1 MKSLLPIGLKYILM
15 VCLLFT
21 VFSAGAQATRAALP
35 HELQMEKARN
45 LFDAGQYEAAESFI
59 ASILTAGAAVSRL
72 DAWEHAELT
81 YMQLVAGIIM
91 HQEPA
96 IIRAKHFL
104 ESAESRQNQVK
115 LAYHLGHHYFVVSAF
130 DQAIELLEKTDAIY
144 LTNDENERV
153 QFEKGVSYFSQG
165 KFDNAKPY
173 LRSLDQVKS
182 SPYHDDVKYYL
193 GFISFSEKKYGE
205 ATGFFKAIES
215 SPAYEKIVPFYQAC
229 IAQATG
235 NPSKAIAYAEKYLKG
250 GDNLHQKEV
259 ELLLASAYHN
269 TGEHAKSVAL
279 FKRVV
284 NQGVQL
290 SSTHHFEL
298 GSGYY
303 SLGQYAL
310 AIVELKPLS
319 ASNDQLAAKSMLI
332 LGNCY
337 LQLGQKANARSAF
350 QICASS
356 LDDGE
361 QLDNVRFQLA
371 KLSLEM
377 GYEDMAIQEL
387 NKSIQDQ
394 PSSVY
399 AGEARSILVNYYA
412 KTNNF
417 RQALLLIQ
425 EGKVSAAS
433 LQAIA
438 PRIYFGRGIEL
449 INDLQYDE
457 ADKLLAELSRYKNA
471 SLYPP
476 SLFWRGEIAS
486 RRDQLQ
492 QVIRFTQE
500 YLKVRTADL
509 GEANLDNAYYNL
521 GYAYFDGE
529 EYRLAAAQ
537 FDKIMQSKAPLDRDF
552 KRETTLRA
560 ADCAFMTKQIEKAKS
575 LYLSMKDSPGYG
587 ADYAYFQLAQ
597 IEGAQSPERK
607 IQLLKTAEMKFPQSD
622 LMPLITME
630 LADTYMAE
638 EQFDKSIP
646 YLKRIES
653 LVDKDDERMPES
665 MLKMGI
671 AYYNLNRLEESVVQY
686 KKLIDAY
693 PASSFAQEALES
705 VKLLYVETG
714 KISDYEQFLKASGR
728 SMDQLQKDSLM
739 FQFVQT
745 TYAEG
750 NTGAS
755 RKALG
760 DYEREFPE
768 GLFIADV
775 LNYKSEM
782 LLRDKDWKNAALAF
796 EQLAGK
802 GVSKYQ
808 EKAWRQSGK
817 LYFFDLK
824 DYESA
829 QRCFNNLASISTNAE
844 VILEAQ
850 RGEIRSY
857 FQLKKWNEGRQA
869 ARHILDNNAS
879 NGDDKSFAQM
889 VLGYAEQSSQSWISS
904 NANFRA
910 VVLNNKAALAAEA
923 RYQLALNQF
932 LSGNIDQAEQLATE
946 AIEKSGS
953 YEYWITK
960 SYILIGQVF
969 IAQKDFFNARATLK
983 SVVDNCNITE
993 LNQEALNL
1001 LSQVEKMEKDATS
1014 K

>member
-1 MKSLLPIGLKYILM
+1 MNSLLPIRLKHIL
-15 VCLLFT
+15 VASLLFIACT
-21 VFSAGAQATRAALP
+21 AGAQATRSALP
-35 HELQMEKARN
+35 HELQLEKARS
-45 LFDAGQYEAAESFI
+45 LFEAGQYEAAESFI
-59 ASILTAGAAVSRL
+59 TSIMTEGAAASRFNKW
-72 DAWEHAELT
+72 DEVELY
-81 YMQLVAGIIM
+81 YMQMVSGIIL
-91 HQEPA
+91 HQETA
-96 IIRAKHFL
+96 ITRAKQFL
-104 ESAESRQNQVK
+104 EDAESRQNKVK
-115 LAYHLGHHYFVVSAF
+115 LAYHLGHHYFVVSAYAE
-130 DQAIELLEKTDAIY
+130 AIEWLEKTDAIH
-144 LTNDENERV
+144 LSNDENERV
-153 QFEKGVSYFSQG
+153 QFEKGVSYFSER

-173 LRSLDQVKS
+173 FRSLDQLQAS
-182 SPYHDDVKYYL
+182 IYRDDVKYYL
-193 GFISFSEKKYGE
+193 GFIAFSEKKFSE
-205 ATGFFKAIES
+205 AGSLFKSIES
-215 SPAYEKIVPFYQAC
+215 SPAYQKVVPFYQAC

-235 NPSKAIAYAEKYLKG
+235 NALKAISYAEKYLQG

-259 ELLLASAYHN
+259 SLLLASSYHN
-269 TGEHAKSVAL
+269 TGEDAKSVAL
-279 FKRVV
+279 FKKTID
-284 NQGVQL
+284 QGVQL

-303 SLGQYAL
+303 ALGQYDR
-310 AIVELKPLS
+310 AIMELKPLS

-356 LDDGE
+356 LEAGE

-377 GYEDMAIQEL
+377 GYEDIAIQEL
-387 NKSIQDQ
+387 NKVIQDQ

-399 AGEARSILVNYYA
+399 ANEARSILVNYYA

-425 EGKVSAAS
+425 EGKLSIAS

-438 PRIYFGRGIEL
+438 PRIFFGRGIEL

-457 ADKLLAELSRYKNA
+457 ADKLLAELSKYKNA
-471 SLYPP
+471 ALYAP

-492 QVIRFTQE
+492 QVIKFTQE
-500 YLKVRTADL
+500 FLRVRTADL
-509 GEANLDNAYYNL
+509 GEANLDNALYNL
-521 GYAYFDGE
+521 GYAFFDQE
-529 EYRLAAAQ
+529 EYKLAAVQ
-537 FDKIMQSKAPLDRDF
+537 FEKIMQSKAMLDKDF
-552 KRETTLRA
+552 KREATLRA
-560 ADCAFMTKQIEKAKS
+560 ADCAFMTKQIERAKV

-587 ADYAYFQLAQ
+587 ADYAHFQLAQ
-597 IEGAQSPERK
+597 IEGTQFPERK

-622 LMPLITME
+622 LTPLITME

-646 YLKRIES
+646 YLKRIAS

-665 MLKMGI
+665 LLKMGI
-671 AYYNLNRLEESVVQY
+671 AYYNLNRLDESVMQY

-693 PASSFAQEALES
+693 PASTFAQEALES

-714 KISDYEQFLKASGR
+714 KINDYEQFLKASGR

-739 FQFVQT
+739 FQIVQSA
-745 TYAEG
+745 YAEG
-750 NTGAS
+750 NNETS
-755 RKALG
+755 KKALS
-760 DYEREFPE
+760 DYEREFPD
-768 GLFIADV
+768 GLFIAEI

-782 LLRDKDWKNAALAF
+782 FMRDEDWKNAALSF
-796 EQLAGK
+796 EKLAGK

-817 LYFFDLK
+817 LYFFELK

-829 QRCFNNLASISTNAE
+829 LRCFNNLAAISSNKE
-844 VILEAQ
+844 LILEAQ

-857 FQLKKWNEGRQA
+857 FQLKKWNDGRPA
-869 ARHILDNNAS
+869 AKLVLENNSS
-879 NGDDKSFAQM
+879 NTDDKSFAQM
-889 VLGYAEQSSQSWISS
+889 VLGYAEQSAQAWISS

-923 RYQLALNQF
+923 RYQLAQNQF
-932 LSGNIDQAEQLATE
+932 LTGNFDEAEKLATE
-946 AIEKSGS
+946 VIEKSGS

-960 SYILIGQVF
+960 AYILIGQVF
-969 IAQKDFFNARATLK
+969 MGQKDYFNARATLK
-983 SVVDNCNITE
+983 SVVDNCTIAE
-993 LNQEALNL
+993 LNQEAMTI
-1001 LSQVEKMEKDATS
+1001 LSQLEKMEKDATS